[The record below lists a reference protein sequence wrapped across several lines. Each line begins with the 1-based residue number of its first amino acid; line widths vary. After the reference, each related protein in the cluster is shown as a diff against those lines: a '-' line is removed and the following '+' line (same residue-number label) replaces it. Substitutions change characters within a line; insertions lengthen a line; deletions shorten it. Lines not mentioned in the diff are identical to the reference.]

1 MNHVL
6 LVSEQPMPNF
16 LPILNVELRPDTVTL
31 VVSDKMKDRAM
42 WLKTEIEKHQ
52 VKILPDISIGSNVSN
67 IAEIQAKLLRWAD
80 ENSLLMEN
88 SALNVTGGTK
98 PMAIAAQEVFRMAG
112 RPVFYVDVSTDSAM
126 WLPQGNEV
134 SNIIHLQK
142 TPTIGQ
148 FFGLNG
154 ITIVAGDF
162 RSVLPNDKWAH
173 FYSEVASAPQ
183 KWASAIRELNRIA
196 SEAELNRSLE
206 FSSDEASFRIPEWSE
221 LMEMLHVDELVR
233 YKKNGRDEDF
243 CSAEARRFCNG
254 VWLEHY
260 VFEKLKSMGFDKKHA
275 LMNVKISD
283 ARGNFNELDA
293 VVLHN
298 NICYVI
304 EDKTRNM
311 KRDGVAD
318 SAVYKL
324 AQLSSK
330 MGLKARGI
338 LVSALDVRSVDEER
352 ARAYN
357 VDVID
362 WLPRIEEEFNR
373 IFKKR

>member
-1 MNHVL
+1 
-6 LVSEQPMPNF
+6 
-16 LPILNVELRPDTVTL
+16 
-31 VVSDKMKDRAM
+31 
-42 WLKTEIEKHQ
+42 
-52 VKILPDISIGSNVSN
+52 
-67 IAEIQAKLLRWAD
+67 
-80 ENSLLMEN
+80 
-88 SALNVTGGTK
+88 
-98 PMAIAAQEVFRMAG
+98 
-112 RPVFYVDVSTDSAM
+112 
-126 WLPQGNEV
+126 
-134 SNIIHLQK
+134 
-142 TPTIGQ
+142 
-148 FFGLNG
+148 
-154 ITIVAGDF
+154 
-162 RSVLPNDKWAH
+162 
-173 FYSEVASAPQ
+173 
-183 KWASAIRELNRIA
+183 
-196 SEAELNRSLE
+196 
-206 FSSDEASFRIPEWSE
+206 
-221 LMEMLHVDELVR
+221 MEMLHVDELVR

-254 VWLEHY
+254 IWLEHY